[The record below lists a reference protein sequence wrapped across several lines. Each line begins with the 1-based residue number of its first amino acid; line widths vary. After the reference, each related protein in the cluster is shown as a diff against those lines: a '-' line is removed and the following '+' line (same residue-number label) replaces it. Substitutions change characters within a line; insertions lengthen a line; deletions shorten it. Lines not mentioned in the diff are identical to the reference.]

1 MTRHRKALIF
11 LTALLAATLS
21 YASFASAKTDNITV
35 LTYTARQVEF
45 HFVDIA
51 PTGGPPSL
59 GDTIVFS
66 NDLYQGGRK
75 VGFDGGTCTAVRTQ
89 HHPAAFHCV
98 ATAHLSDGD
107 RTVQGF
113 MLDQPT
119 NTYAI
124 TGGTKRWRNAGG
136 QVVVRTINQTTL
148 KITAY
153 VSDLS
158 E

>member
-1 MTRHRKALIF
+1 
-11 LTALLAATLS
+11 
-21 YASFASAKTDNITV
+21 
-35 LTYTARQVEF
+35 
-45 HFVDIA
+45 
-51 PTGGPPSL
+51 
-59 GDTIVFS
+59 
-66 NDLYQGGRK
+66 
-75 VGFDGGTCTAVRTQ
+75 
-89 HHPAAFHCV
+89 V

-113 MLDQPT
+113 TLNQPT

>member
-1 MTRHRKALIF
+1 MPRHWKALIF

-21 YASFASAKTDNITV
+21 LASFAAAKTDNITV

-66 NDLYQGGRK
+66 NDLFSGGRK
-75 VGFDGGTCTAVRTQ
+75 VGFDGGTCTAVRAQ
-89 HHPAAFHCV
+89 HGPAAFQCV

-113 MLDQPT
+113 TLDQPT

-136 QVVVRTINQTTL
+136 QVVVRAIDQTTSE
-148 KITAY
+148 ITAY
-153 VSDLS
+153 VSDLGR
-158 E
+158 